1 MTVGD
6 DRGPTWPATWSPT
19 RAAGYVLGSFLVL
32 LTCFAVFL
40 QVRSGESPGA
50 SGSVIDVFNA
60 LNRDIGDSSITGLR
74 HPFRLAGFRNFK
86 DKHERDGKFP
96 FVELVETVN
105 RFCRKTWELVA
116 QRQAQIEALERK
128 AEERK
133 PRSTPGRS
141 FTR

>member
-1 MTVGD
+1 MFD
-6 DRGPTWPATWSPT
+6 L
-19 RAAGYVLGSFLVL
+19 RA
-32 LTCFAVFL
+32 
-40 QVRSGESPGA
+40 
-50 SGSVIDVFNA
+50 VIDVFNG
-60 LNRDIGDSSITGLR
+60 LNKDIGDPSITGLR

-96 FVELVETVN
+96 FVGLVETVN

-116 QRQAQIEALERK
+116 QRQAQIELQDRK

-133 PRSTPGRS
+133 PRSTPGLG